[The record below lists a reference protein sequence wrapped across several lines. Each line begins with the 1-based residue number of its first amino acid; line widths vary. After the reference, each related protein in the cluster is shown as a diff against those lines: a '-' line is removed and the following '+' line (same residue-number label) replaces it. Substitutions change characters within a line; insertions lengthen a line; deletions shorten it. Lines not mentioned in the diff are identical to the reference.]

1 MLVLP
6 WEARAQTDQ
15 GILTRRKTLA
25 YGCSFFF
32 FPPWEIE
39 TFLLRIKAYHWSLFV
54 MVSGSGVGYTSS
66 KQEWDRRDPVRG
78 SVVIAAAPACTGG
91 SHSQQVGRKG
101 TTLTFSDDCCMYLG
115 HYRERDSAGGREGV
129 GECLCVRL
137 TVFFSVFMSYGLA
150 RTLAI
155 LSFFF
160 PPSLGPY
167 FEG

>member
-1 MLVLP
+1 
-6 WEARAQTDQ
+6 
-15 GILTRRKTLA
+15 
-25 YGCSFFF
+25 
-32 FPPWEIE
+32 
-39 TFLLRIKAYHWSLFV
+39 

-66 KQEWDRRDPVRG
+66 KQEWDRRYPVRG